1 MITRLLACFVFVAA
15 AWAAPLGA
23 APASE
28 PSAAAASR
36 PAAATTTAPAS
47 AAPTTKPA
55 TAPAA
60 TTAPAPGTD
69 PFTAALAARVRAIVK
84 DLSHQLPA
92 RREAAQK
99 ALLELGEGVFN
110 QLVEQIQL
118 DDPEQ
123 VARVAE
129 VFAGLGT
136 AARQAELLMRAGP
149 AQRRYVLDL
158 ARRFPKQFN
167 ELLSH
172 DDRVVASAISVL
184 GRQNHPGAE
193 LVLTWACRQADWE
206 VRQAALDTILSS
218 RRDSV
223 AVRDLL
229 AERMNAMDAG
239 LLGPNVYHGQGGQD
253 VRQVIERNEYRTVL
267 QALVSAKDPRVLPRL
282 LQPLIGSAQQYHGQ
296 PNEAL
301 DMILELKDKRTV
313 VTLMDEVD
321 NKTQIT
327 NIGFGDG
334 KQVKVQRGDVA
345 MAIILTQTGQ
355 DLVAYGYH
363 RPPNWTP
370 QLTQMGFVSDQ
381 KRQEA
386 QRKLADWFQKHQKEY
401 EGVEKV
407 PLGGDDIPRSG
418 ALPSLPAFLKKLGG

>member
-1 MITRLLACFVFVAA
+1 MRLNMLAAFVTLFLASASGLLAA
-15 AWAAPLGA
+15 
-23 APASE
+23 
-28 PSAAAASR
+28 PSAAPPGARPTTQPASTQPTAAS
-36 PAAATTTAPAS
+36 APAI
-47 AAPTTKPA
+47 
-55 TAPAA
+55 
-60 TTAPAPGTD
+60 D
-69 PFTAALAARVRAIVK
+69 PFTEALTRRVKAIVK
-84 DLSHQLPA
+84 DLGHQQSA

-99 ALLELGEGVFN
+99 ALLELGEEVFN
-110 QLVEQIQL
+110 QLVEHIHM

-136 AARQAELLMRAGP
+136 AARQAELLVRFSP

-158 ARRFPKQFN
+158 ARRFPKPFN
-167 ELLSH
+167 QLLSH
-172 DDRVVASAISVL
+172 DDRVAASAISVL
-184 GRQNHPGAE
+184 GQQNHPGAD

-206 VRQAALDTILSS
+206 IRQAALDTILRS
-218 RRDSV
+218 RRNSM

-229 AERMNAMDAG
+229 VERMNAMDAG
-239 LLGPNVYHGQGGQD
+239 LLASNYYHGQDGPD
-253 VRQVIERNEYRTVL
+253 IRQVIDRNEYRTIL
-267 QALVSAKDPRVLPRL
+267 QALVAAKDPRVLSRL
-282 LQPLIGSAQQYHGQ
+282 LQPLIGSSQPYQGQ

-321 NKTQIT
+321 NKTQVT
-327 NIGFGDG
+327 SIGFGDG

-386 QRKLADWFQKHQKEY
+386 RCKLADWFQKHQKEY

-407 PLGGDDIPRSG
+407 PLGGDDIPRAG

>member
-1 MITRLLACFVFVAA
+1 MRLNMLAAFVILCVACVDG
-15 AWAAPLGA
+15 L
-23 APASE
+23 
-28 PSAAAASR
+28 SAA
-36 PAAATTTAPAS
+36 
-47 AAPTTKPA
+47 PA
-55 TAPAA
+55 TAPAGKA
-60 TTAPAPGTD
+60 PTTQPASTRPTTAPAPTGD
-69 PFTAALAARVRAIVK
+69 PFTEALTRRVQVIVK
-84 DLSHQLPA
+84 DLGHQQSA

-99 ALLELGEGVFN
+99 ALLAMGEEVFN
-110 QLVEQIQL
+110 QLVEHIHL

-136 AARQAELLMRAGP
+136 SARQAELLVRFSP

-158 ARRFPKQFN
+158 ARRFPKPFN
-167 ELLSH
+167 QLLSR
-172 DDRVVASAISVL
+172 DDRVAASAVSVL
-184 GRQNHPGAE
+184 GQQNHPGAE
-193 LVLTWACRQADWE
+193 LVLAWACRQVDWE
-206 VRQAALDTILSS
+206 IRQAALDTIVRS
-218 RRDSV
+218 RRNST
-223 AVRDLL
+223 AIRDLL
-229 AERMNAMDAG
+229 VERMNAMDAA
-239 LLGPNVYHGQGGQD
+239 LLGPNYYHGQDGPD
-253 VRQVIERNEYRTVL
+253 VRQVIDRNEYRTVL
-267 QALVSAKDPRVLPRL
+267 QALVAAKDPRVLSRL
-282 LQPLIGSAQQYHGQ
+282 LQPLISSGQPYHGQ

-321 NKTQIT
+321 NKTQVT
-327 NIGFGDG
+327 SIGFGDG

-355 DLVAYGYH
+355 DLVAYGFH

-407 PLGGDDIPRSG
+407 PLGGDDIPRAG
-418 ALPSLPAFLKKLGG
+418 AMPTLPAFLKKLGG

>member
-1 MITRLLACFVFVAA
+1 MITRLLTCSVFVAA
-15 AWAAPLGA
+15 AWAAALGA

-28 PSAAAASR
+28 PSAAAATR
-36 PAAATTTAPAS
+36 PATAPS
-47 AAPTTKPA
+47 AKPGAAPA
-55 TAPAA
+55 TAPA
-60 TTAPAPGTD
+60 TAPASPAD
-69 PFTAALAARVRAIVK
+69 PLKAALVARVREIVK
-84 DLSHQLPA
+84 DLSHQQSA

-136 AARQAELLMRAGP
+136 AARQAELLMRFSP

-158 ARRFPKQFN
+158 AGRFPKQFN
-167 ELLSH
+167 QLLSH
-172 DDRVVASAISVL
+172 DDRVVASAISIL
-184 GRQNHPGAE
+184 GQQNHPGAE

-218 RRDSV
+218 RRDS
-223 AVRDLL
+223 AALRDLL
-229 AERMNAMDAG
+229 VERMNAMDSG
-239 LLGPNVYHGQGGQD
+239 LIQPNYYHGQGGVD

-267 QALVSAKDPRVLPRL
+267 QTLVSAKDPRVLPRL
-282 LQPLIGSAQQYHGQ
+282 LQPLISTAQQYHGQ

-313 VTLMDEVD
+313 VTLMGEINNNAQV
-321 NKTQIT
+321 TS
-327 NIGFGDG
+327 IGFGDG
-334 KQVKVQRGDVA
+334 KTVTVQRGDVA
-345 MAIILTQTGQ
+345 MAIILTQTAQ
-355 DLVAYGYH
+355 DLIAYGFH

-370 QLTQMGFVSDQ
+370 QLTQMGFIDDK

-386 QRKLADWFQKHQKEY
+386 RRKLADWFQKHQKEY

-407 PLGGDDIPRSG
+407 PLGGDDIPRPG
-418 ALPSLPAFLKKLGG
+418 AMPNLPAFLKKLGV